1 MVAAKEVADCE
12 VIMERVLI
20 IDDELETCE
29 LLRDILEDAGYRVS
43 IAVSGREGLNLIKQH
58 LPDLIICDVIMEGLN
73 GIGVLAELRSAKAN
87 TPVIMISAYGTHDK
101 VVQALELGAQDF
113 IAKPFRPKNIAETVK
128 KALEINKAPVGER
141 EKLLKGELSPIRRL
155 LRDSYMSILK
165 SFAIILES
173 KDPYIREHS
182 MRVTKYAVM
191 LAHELG
197 LSPEEVEVIENT
209 GYFHDIGKVGV
220 SDTILQKP
228 GELTAEEW
236 EHMKRH
242 PLIGYEIVEP
252 LKLLHIALPGIRHH
266 HERFDGQ
273 GYPDRL
279 KGNEIPLS
287 ARILA
292 IADAYEAL
300 TATRP
305 YRKARSPGDAVT
317 ELKNCSGTQFDAVL
331 VDKFILA
338 LKKAGEI

>member
-1 MVAAKEVADCE
+1 
-12 VIMERVLI
+12 MERILV

-29 LLRDILEDAGYRVS
+29 MLKDILGDAGYNVS
-43 IAVSGREGLNLIKQH
+43 MAVSGREALNLIKQRP
-58 LPDLIICDVIMEGLN
+58 PDLIICDVVMEGVN
-73 GIGVLAELRSAKAN
+73 GMEVLSAIRSMKLN
-87 TPVIMISAYGTHDK
+87 TPVIMISAYGTQDK

-113 IAKPFRPKNIAETVK
+113 IAKPFKPKNIVDTVK
-128 KALEINKAPVGER
+128 KIFEISKMPVKER
-141 EKLLKGELSPIRRL
+141 ERLLRVELSPIRRL

-165 SFAIILES
+165 SLAIIMES

-182 MRVTKYAVM
+182 LRVTKYAVM
-191 LAHELG
+191 LANELG
-197 LSPEEVEVIENT
+197 LNPEEIDVIENT
-209 GYFHDIGKVGV
+209 GYFHDIGKVGI

-228 GELTAEEW
+228 GELNAEEW

-242 PLIGYEIVEP
+242 PVIGYEIVEP

-279 KGNEIPLS
+279 KGKEIPLS

-300 TATRP
+300 TGTRP
-305 YRKARSPGDAVT
+305 YRKARSPKEAVT
-317 ELKNCSGTQFDAVL
+317 ELRNCAGTQFDSEL
-331 VDKFILA
+331 VDKFIKA
-338 LKKAGEI
+338 LKKAGEV